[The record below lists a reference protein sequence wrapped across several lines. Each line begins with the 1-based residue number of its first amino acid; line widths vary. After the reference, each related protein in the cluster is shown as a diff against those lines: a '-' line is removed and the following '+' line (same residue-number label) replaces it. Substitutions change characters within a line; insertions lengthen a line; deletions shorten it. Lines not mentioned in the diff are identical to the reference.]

1 LSPIAKGY
9 PNNISCANW
18 LSEAGASR
26 YTIAHFDPFGI
37 YMANLLYVEA
47 SPRKQRSASIE
58 VAQAFLDSY
67 RDSHPGHTVH
77 KMDVWNLALPEFDGA
92 AIDAKYAGIEGR
104 ERTEEQKKVWQSI
117 QALAQPFKDADTIV
131 ISAPMWNWG
140 IPYKLKHL
148 IDVVSQKDILF
159 TFDERGLLG
168 LLNGKKAVLILAKG
182 VDYAPES
189 ATRDWDVQTSYL
201 TVWLNS
207 NGITDITLIPVEK
220 TLYGPEVDQGS
231 RDAAKIKAI
240 SVARSLPQ

>member
-1 LSPIAKGY
+1 
-9 PNNISCANW
+9 
-18 LSEAGASR
+18 
-26 YTIAHFDPFGI
+26 
-37 YMANLLYVEA
+37 MANLLYVEA

-58 VAQAFLDSY
+58 VAKAFLEAY
-67 RDSHPGHTVH
+67 RQSHPGHTVH
-77 KMDVWNLALPEFDGA
+77 TIDVWNLALPEFDGA

-104 ERTEEQKKVWQSI
+104 ERTDEQKKVWQTI
-117 QALAQPFKDADTIV
+117 QAIAQPFKEADTIV

-168 LLNGKKAVLILAKG
+168 LLTGKKAVLILAKG
-182 VDYAPES
+182 IDYAPES
-189 ATRDWDVQTSYL
+189 ASRSWDVQTSYL

-220 TLYGPEVDQGS
+220 TLFGPEVDQAS
-231 RDAAKIKAI
+231 RDEAKVHAAN
-240 SVARSLPQ
+240 VARSV